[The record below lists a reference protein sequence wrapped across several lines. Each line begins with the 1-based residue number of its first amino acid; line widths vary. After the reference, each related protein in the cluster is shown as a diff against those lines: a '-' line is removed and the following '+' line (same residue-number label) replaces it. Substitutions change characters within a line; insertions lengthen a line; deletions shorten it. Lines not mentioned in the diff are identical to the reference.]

1 MKRKE
6 LVLLYQFPEDD
17 NFALLKKTLHKMGIE
32 TKELGADAWRE
43 KIGYLLGIKGFRP
56 TKPEPEE
63 TFAFDHEVMIMQNI
77 RNKRLDAVLLALKEA
92 GVRHVKFK
100 AVVTPF
106 NTFWTLKRVCENM
119 QKEHAFM
126 MEQEDRK
133 VQKELEKEQKES
145 KK

>member
-6 LVLLYQFPEDD
+6 LVLLYQFPDD
-17 NFALLKKTLHKMGIE
+17 ENFALLKKTLHKMGIE
-32 TKELGADAWRE
+32 TKELQGDAWRE
-43 KIGYLLGIKGFRP
+43 KVGYLLGMKGFRAA
-56 TKPEPEE
+56 KPDPEE
-63 TFAFDHEVMIMQNI
+63 TFDFPNEVMLMQNI

-92 GVRHVKFK
+92 GVPHIKFK

-133 VQKELEKEQKES
+133 IQKELEKEQKES